1 MVSLGVHAMEQV
13 RYTHETRCHRVR
25 NRYEMRTP
33 DSQFH
38 ATLTP
43 FEPGVDVGMDWM
55 DGCTDGCMDG
65 RMYGRVDGCITQI
78 SI

>member
-1 MVSLGVHAMEQV
+1 
-13 RYTHETRCHRVR
+13 
-25 NRYEMRTP
+25 MRTP